1 MLHFSVNFE
10 IAAVI
15 GLVLTFITYVYM
27 LYLECVSVCA
37 YEGSF
42 LCTLRIH
49 IGQIGNSSPWSVSP
63 ASGVSFLASWDAT
76 EQGLVSE
83 SLSDTW
89 KRLDWWNGLMTWLFG
104 IRFILDNL
112 FRTRN
117 IYEIS
122 SVIIGNLIFWIPSL
136 LNDWHGCC
144 TTMQWRSC
152 CKTNRASP
160 LNAFLEDIQQNNKK
174 VKIKWDKRRKYAR
187 WLVHFMDHI
196 FGSDQKYKSW
206 WCIKILRS
214 KGTWKC

>member
-1 MLHFSVNFE
+1 MICLKQFPKDYLFNFCSAAAMWRRSRLKFSFSKEN
-10 IAAVI
+10 
-15 GLVLTFITYVYM
+15 L
-27 LYLECVSVCA
+27 LEMSV
-37 YEGSF
+37 GSSIF
-42 LCTLRIH
+42 LFALIWLGKYAKKQERENNLILENVTR
-49 IGQIGNSSPWSVSP
+49 G
-63 ASGVSFLASWDAT
+63 
-76 EQGLVSE
+76 
-83 SLSDTW
+83 
-89 KRLDWWNGLMTWLFG
+89 KWNGLMTWLFG
-104 IRFILDNL
+104 IRFILDHL

-144 TTMQWRSC
+144 TTTQWRSC

-206 WCIKILRS
+206 WCIKYSGSREHENANTN
-214 KGTWKC
+214 GTKSRPRLEM